1 MSKTPTKAPT
11 PPRAKPQLG
20 AGVLGQLRAASGET
34 SQGEPIRIAL
44 GNIDVDPNQPRKVF
58 DQDEL
63 ESLAESIKARGV
75 LQAIVVRP
83 AVKGRH
89 ILVMGERRFRASK
102 LAGVADIPAIVRKTE
117 DDDFAAQVIEN
128 QQRAN
133 LSTSELSAAVL
144 RFVDEGRTTKEIG
157 NICNLKEHQVAAYR
171 KSGEFP
177 AELRDRMDT
186 ADIRA
191 LYDLFRQWS
200 KTPAEVIAALPAIGE
215 PLTIT
220 EARRIVS
227 GITGKASGSIILDR
241 AQGEAPAAPAPA
253 GEALTSEASQ
263 EPELFGDAPK
273 VETPAPAP
281 AAPAPAQAP
290 APAKP
295 ADDEPKAEAPAI
307 EPSAPAPATAP
318 VEPEQSLHG
327 ARVADEPQRSST
339 PVFMV
344 RTSDG
349 TQGRLIVDRR
359 AEQDG
364 WALVELDG
372 AIEEIDPAEL
382 TFDRIE

>member
-1 MSKTPTKAPT
+1 MSKTPT

-44 GNIDVDPNQPRKVF
+44 GNIDVDPNQPRKLF

-144 RFVDEGRTTKEIG
+144 RFVEEGRTTKEIG

-177 AELRDRMDT
+177 AELRERMDT

-200 KTPAEVIAALPAIGE
+200 KTPDEVIAALPAVGE

-241 AQGEAPAAPAPA
+241 AQGEAPTAPAPA
-253 GEALTSEASQ
+253 PEASTSEASQ
-263 EPELFGDAPK
+263 EPELFEDAPK
-273 VETPAPAP
+273 IETPAPAP
-281 AAPAPAQAP
+281 AAPAPAEAP

-295 ADDEPKAEAPAI
+295 TDNEPKGEAPAI
-307 EPSAPAPATAP
+307 EPSAPAPAAAP
-318 VEPEQSLHG
+318 VEPEEALHG
-327 ARVADEPQRSST
+327 ARIADEPQRSST